1 MMKTRIFSPGDRVR
15 VGTSYH
21 WAEGAMGTVA
31 APPEVVQRL
40 VEDRDPWDGWTRRV
54 KGRHR
59 IITFYWIWFDEPQDD
74 ADGDGP
80 YKGGEVDE
88 DALELA

>member
-1 MMKTRIFSPGDRVR
+1 
-15 VGTSYH
+15 
-21 WAEGAMGTVA
+21 MGTVA

-40 VEDRDPWDGWTRRV
+40 VENHDPWDGWTRRV
-54 KGRHR
+54 KGRLR

-80 YKGGEVDE
+80 YKGGEIE
-88 DALELA
+88 GDALELAQR